1 MPQART
7 LETLIRVRTIT
18 AILVQTM
25 EVMDHMVLVNRTTVM
40 EMTNRDKAMAPTVK
54 DIMHKMEVKEIL
66 AIIQQMQTLNKT
78 QTLILQMNS
87 S

>member
-18 AILVQTM
+18 AIMVQTM

-66 AIIQQMQTLNKT
+66 AIIQQMQNLNKT

>member
-1 MPQART
+1 M
-7 LETLIRVRTIT
+7 
-18 AILVQTM
+18 VQIM
-25 EVMDHMVLVNRTTVM
+25 AVMDHMVLVNRTTVM

-54 DIMHKMEVKEIL
+54 EIMHKMGDKEIL